1 MKFKNFIK
9 VLFFKYTNQWFFFF
23 IYILFIEK
31 HLFFCNTR
39 PTSKKK
45 NMIILNIRLKKK
57 NTHSNLQQPI
67 PIRYQPC
74 YLKPLHPNLLKDI
87 SFSTLCWKVN
97 YFNLTAYV
105 HSSFVRECGKIHFCA
120 IYFIERNNVPVIVLF
135 FKEYIHQFFFKE

>member
-1 MKFKNFIK
+1 
-9 VLFFKYTNQWFFFF
+9 
-23 IYILFIEK
+23 
-31 HLFFCNTR
+31 
-39 PTSKKK
+39 
-45 NMIILNIRLKKK
+45 MIILNIRLKKK
-57 NTHSNLQQPI
+57 KTHSNLQQPI

>member
-1 MKFKNFIK
+1 
-9 VLFFKYTNQWFFFF
+9 
-23 IYILFIEK
+23 
-31 HLFFCNTR
+31 
-39 PTSKKK
+39 
-45 NMIILNIRLKKK
+45 MIILNIRLKKK
-57 NTHSNLQQPI
+57 KTHSNLQQPI

-105 HSSFVRECGKIHFCA
+105 HSSFVGECGKIHFCA